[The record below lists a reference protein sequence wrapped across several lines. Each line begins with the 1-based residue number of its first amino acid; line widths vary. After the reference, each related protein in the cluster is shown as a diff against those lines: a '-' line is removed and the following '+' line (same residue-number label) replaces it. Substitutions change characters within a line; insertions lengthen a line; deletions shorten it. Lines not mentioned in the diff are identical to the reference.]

1 MAHLLAAQQIWL
13 LRCKNTPAPGA
24 QLWPDWQAVQ
34 FKYIIEENHRAW
46 VDFINSLTEDDLSR
60 TSTYANSK
68 GEHFEN
74 NLVDILTHLINH
86 GTHHRA
92 QIGQHLK
99 LAGLERLPA
108 TDYIFFV
115 RG

>member
-1 MAHLLAAQQIWL
+1 MGHLLAAQRIWL
-13 LRCKNTPAPGA
+13 LRCKNIPAPGA